1 MVWQPFIPQRRHAEE
16 SSVALSWMACTPSLL
31 FACLREPMVALSR
44 YVHDPGIAH
53 CTSRRSMKC
62 RTTCQR
68 KAKREGM
75 HQPFRSRKRIDGGQQ
90 MNNLIEVESLQ
101 YRPCTMPLSLC
112 QAVGDL
118 RISMG
123 KDRDSRERG
132 ITQESGRLDGLC
144 NIEGPPPPQRPLLN
158 RSLPL
163 PINSHLAQ
171 EPPPSPSQ
179 PASQPAT

>member
-1 MVWQPFIPQRRHAEE
+1 
-16 SSVALSWMACTPSLL
+16 MACTPSLL

-144 NIEGPPPPQRPLLN
+144 NIEGPPPPPT
-158 RSLPL
+158 PA
-163 PINSHLAQ
+163 P
-171 EPPPSPSQ
+171 EPFPSAPHQFAPRTRTTTITQ
-179 PASQPAT
+179 PASQPASYLVPYLHLVLHRSRPL